1 MKKQAPKNSLVKIN
15 QKLVFSGKNQIK
27 MKIIR
32 EMILL
37 NKQRPTIK
45 ILKETKM
52 MR

>member
-37 NKQRPTIK
+37 NKQRPK
-45 ILKETKM
+45 IIFKKTKM